1 MPYNSVVSCC
11 VVFPASQPNGQC
23 LSRLDHTL
31 HRGECS
37 EKMKSSCKS
46 WPVTLPQKHSVQ
58 RKPQFLLSTAE
69 SQWGYKFSSITSQYR
84 HLWATSRS
92 FHSFQVKDRAMASK
106 LAPSW
111 GGSLSAAAAI
121 GLWPE
126 QGWKLWKW
134 KCYSLRC
141 VQLFSTP
148 RTVAHQAPLSMVF
161 SRQEYWN
168 WLPFHS
174 LVDHILS
181 ALFIMTHP
189 SWVTLYNMDDG
200 FTELWKPIHQ
210 YKAVIHSST
219 KLFWLL

>member
-141 VQLFSTP
+141 VQLFATP
-148 RTVAHQAPLSMVF
+148 RTVAHQAPLSMEF
-161 SRQEYWN
+161 SRQEYW
-168 WLPFHS
+168 S
-174 LVDHILS
+174 
-181 ALFIMTHP
+181 
-189 SWVTLYNMDDG
+189 G
-200 FTELWKPIHQ
+200 
-210 YKAVIHSST
+210 
-219 KLFWLL
+219 